1 MKHIFLIVSFFLPFA
16 ANLFADTPP
25 NVLIILADD
34 MGYWHFKRSYWPGV
48 QQWEFELARP
58 LSKKGKQ
65 ASWLTAC
72 RRAPVAWVTMGKLLH
87 LPRTNQPSSKPKR

>member
-72 RRAPVAWVTMGKLLH
+72 RRLRG
-87 LPRTNQPSSKPKR
+87 

>member
-34 MGYWHFKRSYWPGV
+34 MGYSDLGCMGSEIKTPYLDR
-48 QQWEFELARP
+48 LAR
-58 LSKKGKQ
+58 KGVLFTQ
-65 ASWLTAC
+65 AYNTAKCFPSRACLLTGT
-72 RRAPVAWVTMGKLLH
+72 WF
-87 LPRTNQPSSKPKR
+87 Q